1 MNLFDL
7 TAKLTLDK
15 SDYDKNINEAKV
27 QSQQFSQTSEK
38 TSAKSVVSWMAIAT
52 AVIAVVK
59 GVKDAIVSSANYADQ
74 IGDTAQ
80 KWGFATKEIQ
90 EFDYWATMNG
100 TTLESLL
107 TGMRGLVNQAEAGA
121 NAFKVLGLNVRN
133 NDGTLKGQKQLFLET
148 ITALQ
153 GVENQTER
161 NALQFEIFGRAGI
174 ELGQIINK
182 SSEELNGLS
191 KEAENLG
198 IILSEETI
206 NQAGDFNDK
215 LDQLKLSF
223 KSVLA
228 GLISGDPDA
237 EKNLDKFLDNL
248 GQRVEE
254 WAPKFVKITSR
265 LLVKVVESLI
275 KMLPTILDSLMES
288 VSNIM
293 LEFDWVEIGKS
304 IINFILKGVLYGLAN
319 SEVMKII
326 SSIFGIDIK
335 GINSKIAEI
344 DLFGQKANN
353 ALNSINSVN
362 NDTNVN
368 TDNSSTNVT
377 VNMTSSGYTT
387 EDARNIANEVIKEI
401 ATKKQASGR

>member
-1 MNLFDL
+1 M
-7 TAKLTLDK
+7 
-15 SDYDKNINEAKV
+15 
-27 QSQQFSQTSEK
+27 
-38 TSAKSVVSWMAIAT
+38 
-52 AVIAVVK
+52 
-59 GVKDAIVSSANYADQ
+59 
-74 IGDTAQ
+74 
-80 KWGFATKEIQ
+80 
-90 EFDYWATMNG
+90 
-100 TTLESLL
+100 
-107 TGMRGLVNQAEAGA
+107 
-121 NAFKVLGLNVRN
+121 
-133 NDGTLKGQKQLFLET
+133 
-148 ITALQ
+148 
-153 GVENQTER
+153 
-161 NALQFEIFGRAGI
+161 
-174 ELGQIINK
+174 
-182 SSEELNGLS
+182 
-191 KEAENLG
+191 
-198 IILSEETI
+198 
-206 NQAGDFNDK
+206 
-215 LDQLKLSF
+215 
-223 KSVLA
+223 LA